1 MRMPRFVAG
10 VSSVGLIVLGADVV
24 SGQDYPNKPIRTFT
38 SPAGGSSDIAGR
50 IIMQAISSPL
60 GQQMIIENRAGLI
73 AAETVMRAP
82 PDGYTLL
89 FYSSGLWI
97 LPLLQSTPYDPVKDF
112 LPITLAV
119 STPNILVVHPSLP
132 VRTIKELIALAKA
145 RPGELNYASGPT
157 GASNH
162 LAAELFKAMA
172 DVNMVRVTYRGGGP
186 ANIALIGGEVQLM
199 FTTAGSGGAYV
210 KSGRLKALAVTSAQP
225 SALAP
230 GLPTV
235 AASGLPGYESAGT
248 SALFAPAKTS
258 ATIINRLNQEVVR
271 ALNGVDLREKLFN
284 SGTEVVGNSPEELA
298 AKIKSEMATS
308 GKLIKDA
315 GIRAE

>member
-1 MRMPRFVAG
+1 M
-10 VSSVGLIVLGADVV
+10 
-24 SGQDYPNKPIRTFT
+24 
-38 SPAGGSSDIAGR
+38 
-50 IIMQAISSPL
+50 
-60 GQQMIIENRAGLI
+60 
-73 AAETVMRAP
+73 
-82 PDGYTLL
+82 
-89 FYSSGLWI
+89 
-97 LPLLQSTPYDPVKDF
+97 
-112 LPITLAV
+112 
-119 STPNILVVHPSLP
+119 
-132 VRTIKELIALAKA
+132 
-145 RPGELNYASGPT
+145 
-157 GASNH
+157 
-162 LAAELFKAMA
+162 
-172 DVNMVRVTYRGGGP
+172 
-186 ANIALIGGEVQLM
+186 
-199 FTTAGSGGAYV
+199 